1 MRFKDPIKGEIP
13 SDGEETLHY
22 FLKTVSTLSATS
34 QWALLASIPCNFHL
48 RNGYSRSKD
57 HTKQTTERSGRQVT
71 TDTYGNNLQP
81 SQTVLVG
88 SMIQLLAKTRQ
99 TL

>member
-34 QWALLASIPCNFHL
+34 QWALLGSIPCNFHL
-48 RNGYSRSKD
+48 RNGYSRPKD
-57 HTKQTTERSGRQVT
+57 HTKQITERSGTKRQVSSNYYKT
-71 TDTYGNNLQP
+71 TNY
-81 SQTVLVG
+81 
-88 SMIQLLAKTRQ
+88 
-99 TL
+99 

>member
-1 MRFKDPIKGEIP
+1 MVEKHCITFQRQYQPLVLPVNWPCYHQSLATFICGTATRDRKIIRNKLLKDLVPNVRY
-13 SDGEETLHY
+13 H
-22 FLKTVSTLSATS
+22 
-34 QWALLASIPCNFHL
+34 
-48 RNGYSRSKD
+48 
-57 HTKQTTERSGRQVT
+57 QTTTKQVT